1 MLIILFNVC
10 KLILIIIIII
20 TTTTTTTTFLTVLM
34 CLYLKGRT
42 LHLPA
47 SFLLA
52 SVVMLGGMPC

>member
-10 KLILIIIIII
+10 KLILIIIFFFF
-20 TTTTTTTTFLTVLM
+20 TLLNVLM

-42 LHLPA
+42 LHLQA